1 MEKIEIKITK
11 RMFCI
16 LLFLTYLWTTC
27 LAARILVLSPLGPR
41 SHMNLFM
48 PMVETLVENGHQ
60 LTVVTAHPP
69 PTKAANISKI
79 VMDEMV
85 ELIEFEWY
93 DFKEHSLYDN
103 MMSLSMFMQTAM
115 TTAYVR
121 FMANKR
127 IQEIKQTKNYDIVIV
142 DAIVH
147 DFCLPLVDHM
157 GIPFI
162 FFDPGPGTAWNLE
175 AKDVSR
181 NYASIPPLFGS
192 FSSHMTFFE
201 RIKNLILNEVFLQM
215 RKSYLLPV
223 LDKVAKKDFPEARP
237 ISEIERNAELCFA
250 NIHAASSWQRS
261 LPPTF
266 IPVGAMHVRP
276 ANPLPEVSNLF
287 SMI

>member
-16 LLFLTYLWTTC
+16 LLFLTYLSTTC

-41 SHMNLFM
+41 SHMYLFM

-69 PTKAANISKI
+69 PTKATNISKI

-103 MMSLSMFMQTAM
+103 MMGLSMFIQSAM

-121 FMANKR
+121 FMANKQ
-127 IQEIKQTKNYDIVIV
+127 IQEIKQNKNYDIVIV

-147 DFCLPLVDHM
+147 DFCLPLVDDM

-162 FFDPGPGTAWNLE
+162 FFDPGPGT
-175 AKDVSR
+175 V
-181 NYASIPPLFGS
+181 ASFRQGS
-192 FSSHMTFFE
+192 EKGFHRSTSNF
-201 RIKNLILNEVFLQM
+201 KN
-215 RKSYLLPV
+215 RK
-223 LDKVAKKDFPEARP
+223 KR
-237 ISEIERNAELCFA
+237 
-250 NIHAASSWQRS
+250 
-261 LPPTF
+261 
-266 IPVGAMHVRP
+266 
-276 ANPLPEVSNLF
+276 
-287 SMI
+287 

>member
-103 MMSLSMFMQTAM
+103 MSIH
-115 TTAYVR
+115 VH
-121 FMANKR
+121 ANSHDNCIR
-127 IQEIKQTKNYDIVIV
+127 QIHGKQTY
-142 DAIVH
+142 
-147 DFCLPLVDHM
+147 
-157 GIPFI
+157 
-162 FFDPGPGTAWNLE
+162 
-175 AKDVSR
+175 SR
-181 NYASIPPLFGS
+181 N
-192 FSSHMTFFE
+192 
-201 RIKNLILNEVFLQM
+201 
-215 RKSYLLPV
+215 
-223 LDKVAKKDFPEARP
+223 
-237 ISEIERNAELCFA
+237 
-250 NIHAASSWQRS
+250 
-261 LPPTF
+261 
-266 IPVGAMHVRP
+266 
-276 ANPLPEVSNLF
+276 
-287 SMI
+287 